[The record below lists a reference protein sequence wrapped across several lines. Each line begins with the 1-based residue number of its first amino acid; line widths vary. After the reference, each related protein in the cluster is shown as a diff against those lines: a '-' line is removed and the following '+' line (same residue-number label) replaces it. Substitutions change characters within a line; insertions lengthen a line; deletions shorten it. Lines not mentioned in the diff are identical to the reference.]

1 MWLGNRGRC
10 PARMIRFGRLT
21 VGRSWHKVAPGKP
34 EPCMKSR
41 VASQTPMNESQMS
54 LLGFRV
60 HARSSRCFYR
70 RLHQH
75 RDAAAAAEAVAAAAE
90 RSLSTK
96 PAQGRLNKRPS
107 PQTTKTRRPQKGATH
122 RALTGCGPATHPA
135 YRRRRW
141 KRLRAGIDISI
152 ERVRYKSVVSPVRP
166 ARPRLGKSEEQISAL
181 SPARSRLAQLE
192 LNGKRQLFKHN
203 TPLRPWQTRVITC
216 MPAQIRSS
224 LRLSRAATRPPP

>member
-1 MWLGNRGRC
+1 MPGTDDSFRQINGWEELAQGG
-10 PARMIRFGRLT
+10 
-21 VGRSWHKVAPGKP
+21 PGKTGTLYEITCC
-34 EPCMKSR
+34 EPNS
-41 VASQTPMNESQMS
+41 NESQMS

-107 PQTTKTRRPQKGATH
+107 PQTTKTRRPRKGATPQSADRLWSRNPPGVSATPMEAAAGWH
-122 RALTGCGPATHPA
+122 RHLD
-135 YRRRRW
+135 
-141 KRLRAGIDISI
+141 RACPLQ
-152 ERVRYKSVVSPVRP
+152 ERSVSPVRP

-181 SPARSRLAQLE
+181 SPAPRHEAE
-192 LNGKRQLFKHN
+192 
-203 TPLRPWQTRVITC
+203 
-216 MPAQIRSS
+216 IRSCVF
-224 LRLSRAATRPPP
+224 